1 MSEFIV
7 HSIPGSP
14 FGRTVMAALEEKGVS
29 WQLSPVVPATMR
41 SPEHLSR
48 HAFGRVPVLKHDD
61 FSLYETQAILR
72 YVDRIL
78 PTPPLTPSDSRHAAR
93 MDQVMNIN
101 DWYLF
106 HGVGNVIIFQRVVV
120 PQLMGLAPDEA
131 AIEAAMP
138 KARTVFAELARLLGD
153 QPFFAGD
160 NISLA
165 DILVAP
171 GISFFTATPEWA
183 ELGAPHANL
192 VAWLARME
200 SRPSMKATT
209 WERVSELAKGAQSP
223 AHSW

>member
-106 HGVGNVIIFQRVVV
+106 HGVGNVIIFQRVVG